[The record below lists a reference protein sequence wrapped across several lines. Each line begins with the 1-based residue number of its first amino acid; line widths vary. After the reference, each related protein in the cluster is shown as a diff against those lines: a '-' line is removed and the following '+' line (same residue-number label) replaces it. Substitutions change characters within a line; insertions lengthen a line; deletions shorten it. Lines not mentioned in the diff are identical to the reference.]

1 MSVNLSQKWLAK
13 AAEDLTVAQLV
24 LPENHLAHV
33 CFLSQQ
39 CIEKALKAYLITKV
53 NQYPRT
59 HKLVDLLQLCMGF
72 DAHFAQ
78 FLTDCI
84 SVDQYYIPT
93 RYPDSTPGG
102 LPFGSPTMTQA
113 QKAITAA
120 DQILQHVTIQL
131 TPP

>member
-1 MSVNLSQKWLAK
+1 MSANLSQQWLAK
-13 AAEDLTVAQLV
+13 AAEDLVVAQLV

-39 CIEKALKAYLITKV
+39 CIEKALKAYLIAKI

-59 HKLVDLLQLCMGF
+59 HKLVDLLQQCISI
-72 DAHFAQ
+72 DANFSQ
-78 FLTDCI
+78 FLADCI

-93 RYPDSTPGG
+93 RYPDGTPGG
-102 LPFGSPTMTQA
+102 WSSGLPTMAQA

-120 DQILQHVTIQL
+120 DQILQHVTNHL
-131 TPP
+131 

>member
-1 MSVNLSQKWLAK
+1 MSANLSQQWLAK

-39 CIEKALKAYLITKV
+39 CIEKALKAYLIAKI

-59 HKLVDLLQLCMGF
+59 HKLVDLLQQCMGIDPNF
-72 DAHFAQ
+72 SQ
-78 FLTDCI
+78 FLADCI
-84 SVDQYYIPT
+84 SVDQYYLPT
-93 RYPDSTPGG
+93 RYPDATPGG
-102 LPFGSPTMTQA
+102 LPSGLPTMTQA

-120 DQILQHVTIQL
+120 DQILQHVTNHL
-131 TPP
+131 